1 MCFTVQLSKI
11 GFALL
16 FVSNSFAIISCRFL
30 PVKNFFQLFLK
41 LFLFLSCS
49 NFGSI
54 SCLPLSC
61 QELFSRNFSVFA
73 ERRRRDLNPR
83 AATNDLLPFQGS
95 PFGQL
100 GYFSK
105 LPYLLS
111 SSDIYLYRSQRQV
124 ILYLVSFM
132 LSSTF
137 LTFFKS
143 FFIMYLTSGESGI
156 RTHAPLRTNG
166 FQDRLVMT
174 TSISL
179 HILFF
184 NIFCAVLS
192 AHVVFY
198 HQISYLSITNLIFFS
213 KNWTYS
219 FNFRYM
225 PIFTGIFPLF
235 YSLFSLKN
243 ASAMTRSS
251 GVVILILR

>member
-1 MCFTVQLSKI
+1 MSVSQTAHLFYLILNCLSRTFSIFLNHLVLKKI
-11 GFALL
+11 KAEKEGFE
-16 FVSNSFAIISCRFL
+16 
-30 PVKNFFQLFLK
+30 P
-41 LFLFLSCS
+41 
-49 NFGSI
+49 
-54 SCLPLSC
+54 
-61 QELFSRNFSVFA
+61 SRRV
-73 ERRRRDLNPR
+73 
-83 AATNDLLPFQGS
+83 NDLLPFQGS

-111 SSDIYLYRSQRQV
+111 SFDIYLCRSQRQV

-137 LTFFKS
+137 LTFLKV
-143 FFIMYLTSGESGI
+143 FILYLTNGESGI

-179 HILFF
+179 HIMFF
-184 NIFCAVLS
+184 NIFCTVLS

-198 HQISYLSITNLIFFS
+198 HQISPLSITNLIFFS

-219 FNFRYM
+219 FNFCYM
-225 PIFTGIFPLF
+225 SIFTGIFTLFCSLF
-235 YSLFSLKN
+235 YSLFSFKN
-243 ASAMTRSS
+243 ASATTRSS